1 MKRLGLII
9 VCIVTIVFVVSIGC
23 GCRLPIK
30 AVPGPGRNGRLY
42 CYTEDY
48 SDRYFPFCLY
58 GKSLIAS
65 KGDGSWEII
74 PPPTAIFPG
83 IPLFFLEKYI
93 ICPVI
98 DTVMIPYDFYLK
110 IQNAKVCEND
120 GVFIKVVDV
129 SGKPVQGVDVKISIG
144 AKNGYR
150 IVYGGKACHKWMYQ
164 EVIKSDVHGEVY
176 VPVDIETCSEIRF
189 SGQWKTT
196 NGCDL
201 FDGKIDCQ
209 YFNENISYWIRNGG
223 DEARILF
230 WGDRYLPG
238 EYLKISMRCPRCLS
252 RGIVRELDDKWRL
265 TGECVKCGKKDN
277 LIGISVE
284 NGGMICDE
292 CSNSV
297 KDTIKLSASA
307 IYTLQ
312 YIMFSTIEKL
322 YSFSVTEEVI
332 KEIEFVMR
340 CYLGRYVDKQ
350 FKSMEMLEV
359 F

>member
-74 PPPTAIFPG
+74 PSPTAIFPG

-265 TGECVKCGKKDN
+265 TGECVKCGKK
-277 LIGISVE
+277 LWKTEVILRQKFLMKSIESSKR
-284 NGGMICDE
+284 MYPPL
-292 CSNSV
+292 SV
-297 KDTIKLSASA
+297 KDFHYISKQSGIPLTVLES
-307 IYTLQ
+307 IYGKCP
-312 YIMFSTIEKL
+312 IDDEKHRVL
-322 YSFSVTEEVI
+322 I
-332 KEIEFVMR
+332 RLKGKI
-340 CYLGRYVDKQ
+340 GD
-350 FKSMEMLEV
+350 
-359 F
+359 